1 MFRFRPIA
9 LTSAII
15 VAVSA
20 APQAEAQVGG
30 GGGGGGGGVV
40 VGGRPLISFSAVLDQ
55 VLTGVSAVN
64 AVEGE
69 VDELTDT
76 ARFGSD
82 VKRAER
88 FADAQR
94 RRAARQREVRR
105 LRYER
110 APNRQPYHHN
120 PGYTVPLSY
129 HDYSF
134 LDTQNGLVTGPNL
147 NRHIQQTL
155 GR

>member
-1 MFRFRPIA
+1 MFQSRSIA
-9 LTSAII
+9 LSS
-15 VAVSA
+15 VFLFAVFA
-20 APQAEAQVGG
+20 APQTHAQVG

-55 VLTGVSAVN
+55 VLTGVSAIN

-69 VDELTDT
+69 VDDLTET
-76 ARFGSD
+76 ARSGSD
-82 VKRAER
+82 LERAER
-88 FADAQR
+88 FANAQQ

-110 APNRQPYHHN
+110 ARNRQPYHQN

-147 NRHIQQTL
+147 HRHVQRTL